1 MHALLTHGMGRS
13 PLSFWPLSRTLRQ
26 AGIHTSTFGYAVSL
40 EPFAHIQDRLAQR
53 ITQLAHQGD
62 YILIG
67 HSLGGVLIRAAVA
80 SLPANVPGPRHI
92 FLLGSP
98 TRPSR
103 LAQRLT
109 SNPLYCTITRDCGQL
124 LGSAERMA
132 DIGIPTCPITGIA
145 GTKGW
150 SGRLSPFGKE
160 PNDGIVSL
168 SEVSADWLTDQ
179 VTVPVIHSWL
189 PASDLVAQIIL
200 KRLATQVS

>member
-1 MHALLTHGMGRS
+1 MQALLTHGMGRS
-13 PLSFWPLSRTLRQ
+13 PLSFWPLARQLRR
-26 AGIHTSTFGYAVSL
+26 AGIQTSTFGYAVSL
-40 EPFAHIQDRLAQR
+40 QAFADVQARLSQR

-80 SLPANVPGPRHI
+80 SLPANTPGPRHI

-103 LAQRLT
+103 LAQRLA
-109 SNPLYCTITRDCGQL
+109 SNPLYRTITRDCGQL

-132 DIGIPTCPITGIA
+132 GIGMPTCPVTGIA
-145 GTKGW
+145 GTKGL
-150 SGRLSPFGKE
+150 SGRLSPFGQE

-200 KRLATQVS
+200 KRLAAQTS